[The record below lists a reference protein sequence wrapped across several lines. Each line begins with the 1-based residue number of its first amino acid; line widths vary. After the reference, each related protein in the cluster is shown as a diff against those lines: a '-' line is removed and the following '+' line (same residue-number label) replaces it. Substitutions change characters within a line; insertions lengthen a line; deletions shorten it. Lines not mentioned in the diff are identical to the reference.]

1 MPPLALALAFAL
13 LLPPGTQVTD
23 IAPAC
28 NLTAAD
34 KAANAQLSFDD
45 FDQKGVSPTTWRRLS
60 NRGCEALAVEAAE
73 DYLAH
78 ARFRAAQEQRDVMF
92 HIGQSLGMIGKY
104 DEAALMVAGSKA
116 PAAEP
121 LGELDWNTYVEGT
134 WAFFKRDKAALTQ
147 AQQVLTAKPGK
158 GNQING
164 SVLTG
169 LLNCFDRPYGVA
181 YGGTCRKAP

>member
-1 MPPLALALAFAL
+1 MQPLSLALAFAL
-13 LLPPGTQVTD
+13 LLPAAAQTPD
-23 IAPAC
+23 FAPAC
-28 NLTAAD
+28 SITSAD

-60 NRGCEALAVEAAE
+60 NRGCDAVAVEAAE

-78 ARFRAAQEQRDVMF
+78 AHFKVAQEQRDVMF
-92 HIGQSLGMIGKY
+92 HIGQSLGTIGRY

-121 LGELDWNTYVEGT
+121 TGELDWNIYVDGT

-147 AQQVLTAKPGK
+147 AQQALVAKPGK
-158 GNQING
+158 GNQLNG

-181 YGGTCRKAP
+181 YGGTCRRAP